1 MRFILTMEVMFSA
14 VCPFNGDKVEVVL
27 EILIDDDECS
37 NCLIIQPD
45 VRRKSDN
52 H

>member
-1 MRFILTMEVMFSA
+1 MEVIFNA
-14 VCPFNGDKVEVVL
+14 VWPFNGDKVEFVL

-37 NCLIIQPD
+37 NCLIRQPD